1 MALNAEKR
9 TVLRYCAGVVVL
21 AALYGNLQAP
31 FLLRFVDA
39 LSVLSGLLAVW
50 GFIIFLWKDGIFS
63 FFTWRSSGSSYTT
76 YRERLRRERGAQ
88 PNPALPAGLIMLAIA
103 VILTVIYVLMY

>member
-21 AALYGNLQAP
+21 DALYGNLQSP

-50 GFIIFLWKDGIFS
+50 GFIVFLWKDGIFS
-63 FFTWRSSGSSYTT
+63 FFTWRSSGSSYTA

-103 VILTVIYVLMY
+103 VILTVIYVLIY